1 MVHLSTSVV
10 GLFAILLILF
20 SACKDDQR
28 AVRGVVIDIQPR
40 SLTEVSLFSVQD
52 FTGKSWT
59 FETDGPID
67 FMPSHIRDH
76 SLSGKP
82 VTVYY
87 QVDQGRLLVQRITD

>member
-1 MVHLSTSVV
+1 MHLLTSLV
-10 GLFAILLILF
+10 GFFTVLLILL
-20 SACKDDQR
+20 SACKDDPR
-28 AVRGVVIDIQPR
+28 VVRGVVIDVQSR
-40 SLTEVSLFSVQD
+40 SLTEVLLFSVQD
-52 FTGKSWT
+52 FTGKSWI

-67 FMPSHIRDH
+67 FTPSHIRYH